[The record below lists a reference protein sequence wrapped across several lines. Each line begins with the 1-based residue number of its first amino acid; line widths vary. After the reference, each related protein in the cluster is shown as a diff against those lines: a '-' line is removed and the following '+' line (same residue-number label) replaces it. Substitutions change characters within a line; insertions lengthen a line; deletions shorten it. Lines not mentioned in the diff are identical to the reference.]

1 MSGLNRTPAPGPAF
15 YCDNNVHRLGHTL
28 RMLGYDTLL
37 FGDGED
43 DELRRLRDQSGRI
56 LLTRDSDFEAEEST
70 LLLSSD
76 VYLDQ
81 LKTVAEAFELDVETY
96 RYTLCLECNVTILP
110 VDTRSFAGQVP
121 EWVVEEKR
129 PLWQCPDCLR
139 LYWAGSHLDRMDERF
154 ERLFRQQ

>member
-15 YCDNNVHRLGHTL
+15 YCDNNVHRLGRAL

-43 DELRRLRDQSGRI
+43 DELRHLRDRSGRI
-56 LLTRDSDFEAEEST
+56 LLTRDSDFEAEEHT

-76 VYLDQ
+76 VYLEQ
-81 LKTVAEAFELDVETY
+81 LRTVAETFELDVETY

-110 VDTRSFAGQVP
+110 VETKDFADAVP
-121 EWVVEEKR
+121 EWVVKEER
-129 PLWQCPDCLR
+129 ALWQCPDCLR

-154 ERLFRQQ
+154 ERLFGPE